1 MDARLDQGFP
11 PSCRLRHSREYQQ
24 IWRQGQRCHTTH
36 LLVIAAPRPSGTRL
50 GITVGRKVGNAVC
63 RNRIK
68 RWIREYF
75 RIRRS
80 VLKAGMD
87 LSVVVK
93 VGAAQLTHGEFA
105 QQLQEA
111 LDRLR
116 VVTDA

>member
-11 PSCRLRHSREYQQ
+11 PSCRLRHSRDYQQ
-24 IWRQGQRCHTTH
+24 IWRQGQRCHTSH
-36 LLVIAAPRPSGTRL
+36 LLVIAAPAPTGTRL
-50 GITVGRKVGNAVC
+50 GITVSRKVGNAVC

-75 RIRRS
+75 RIRRPGLR
-80 VLKAGMD
+80 VGID

-93 VGAAQLTHGEFA
+93 VGAAHLTHGEVE

-111 LDRLR
+111 LHRLR
-116 VVTDA
+116 MGADA

>member
-1 MDARLDQGFP
+1 MDARLAQGFP

-36 LLVIAAPRPSGTRL
+36 LLVIVAPGRSGTRL

-75 RIRRS
+75 RIRRPA
-80 VLKAGMD
+80 LKAGMD

-93 VGAAQLTHGEFA
+93 VGAAQLTHGEFEL
-105 QQLQEA
+105 QLHEA

-116 VVTDA
+116 MGADA